1 MSSKWPRKKTMYI
14 LQNVLLVI
22 SMQLLEKTLKFE
34 FTHLTLNICRIYVE
48 ILKSKKYI
56 GKIFFKIFHTKKCQQ
71 LTPAKLFFI
80 CDIVSNVIPADI
92 CTVNSYKNLNFFPT

>member
-1 MSSKWPRKKTMYI
+1 MSSKCPKKNMYI

-48 ILKSKKYI
+48 ILKNKKI
-56 GKIFFKIFHTKKCQQ
+56 SERFFFKYF
-71 LTPAKLFFI
+71 TPK
-80 CDIVSNVIPADI
+80 NV
-92 CTVNSYKNLNFFPT
+92 NN

>member
-1 MSSKWPRKKTMYI
+1 MYI

-22 SMQLLEKTLKFE
+22 SMQLLDKTLKFE

-48 ILKSKKYI
+48 ILKNKKYI
-56 GKIFFKIFHTKKCQQ
+56 GKILFKIFHTKKCQQ

>member
-1 MSSKWPRKKTMYI
+1 MPKKKNMYI

-48 ILKSKKYI
+48 ILKNKKYI
-56 GKIFFKIFHTKKCQQ
+56 GKIFF
-71 LTPAKLFFI
+71 
-80 CDIVSNVIPADI
+80 
-92 CTVNSYKNLNFFPT
+92 

>member
-14 LQNVLLVI
+14 LQNVI

-48 ILKSKKYI
+48 ILKNKKYI
-56 GKIFFKIFHTKKCQQ
+56 GKIFF
-71 LTPAKLFFI
+71 
-80 CDIVSNVIPADI
+80 
-92 CTVNSYKNLNFFPT
+92 

>member
-1 MSSKWPRKKTMYI
+1 MYI

-48 ILKSKKYI
+48 ILKNKKIYR
-56 GKIFFKIFHTKKCQQ
+56 KDFFLNISHQKMSTTDTCK
-71 LTPAKLFFI
+71 TLF
-80 CDIVSNVIPADI
+80 
-92 CTVNSYKNLNFFPT
+92 YM

>member
-1 MSSKWPRKKTMYI
+1 MPKKKNMYI

-48 ILKSKKYI
+48 ILKTKNISERF
-56 GKIFFKIFHTKKCQQ
+56 FFKYF
-71 LTPAKLFFI
+71 TPK
-80 CDIVSNVIPADI
+80 NV
-92 CTVNSYKNLNFFPT
+92 NN

>member
-1 MSSKWPRKKTMYI
+1 MYI

-48 ILKSKKYI
+48 ILKNKKIYR
-56 GKIFFKIFHTKKCQQ
+56 KDFFLNISHQKMSTTDTCKTLFYMLYCFKCNTCRYLYCKQLQKLKFLPNLVVQQ
-71 LTPAKLFFI
+71 T
-80 CDIVSNVIPADI
+80 
-92 CTVNSYKNLNFFPT
+92 

>member
-1 MSSKWPRKKTMYI
+1 MSSKCPRKKTMYI

-48 ILKSKKYI
+48 ILKNKKYR
-56 GKIFFKIFHTKKCQQ
+56 KDF
-71 LTPAKLFFI
+71 
-80 CDIVSNVIPADI
+80 
-92 CTVNSYKNLNFFPT
+92 

>member
-1 MSSKWPRKKTMYI
+1 MSSKCPRKKNMYI

-48 ILKSKKYI
+48 ILKIKKYI
-56 GKIFFKIFHTKKCQQ
+56 GKIFF
-71 LTPAKLFFI
+71 
-80 CDIVSNVIPADI
+80 
-92 CTVNSYKNLNFFPT
+92 